1 MEEIQ
6 EKLNKSE
13 NVTTDNE
20 ALTQI
25 AKVMD
30 AVKKWLSEEGYKCN
44 VDEDGDFT
52 FKYQGKHVYFIKD
65 NDDPIYYRAIMP
77 SIYDIET
84 IEDYPRIIDIC
95 NGMNSRRKGLKAY
108 VLQNSVWLTV
118 ELFLDPDNCYI
129 TTYLERCLDIL
140 LESYYEIAREILS
153 KDKEPEKKIEI

>member
-65 NDDPIYYRAIMP
+65 NDTVGIL
-77 SIYDIET
+77 S
-84 IEDYPRIIDIC
+84 C
-95 NGMNSRRKGLKAY
+95 KARNY
-108 VLQNSVWLTV
+108 CRLTV
-118 ELFLDPDNCYI
+118 LAVKP
-129 TTYLERCLDIL
+129 
-140 LESYYEIAREILS
+140 AV
-153 KDKEPEKKIEI
+153 